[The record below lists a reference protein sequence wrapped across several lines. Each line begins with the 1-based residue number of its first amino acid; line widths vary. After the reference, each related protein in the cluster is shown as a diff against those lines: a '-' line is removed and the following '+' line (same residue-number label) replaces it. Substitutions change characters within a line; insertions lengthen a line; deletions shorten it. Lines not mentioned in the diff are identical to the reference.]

1 MKTTTLA
8 IATSLM
14 LSALPFST
22 PAKAENLPAI
32 RQLLS
37 SKQCVQCDLRHSS
50 LILADLQGADLRGAD
65 LRFANFSQA
74 NLTGTDLSGANLT
87 GASLN
92 GANLAGAILVG
103 SNFTGADLRNAY
115 LMGATFSQTR
125 LDGAYIQG
133 TVGLPYLRESAESLY
148 VRGVREASQN
158 NYTGAIQYYDR
169 ALQVNPE
176 FALAYLGRG
185 FMLYRLTDER
195 GAMQNVQIAAQLF
208 EQQGNELGVKAVDD
222 FVAYVQKQNNPTSG
236 SGLGIDLL
244 NILGGVTSSILPF
257 LF

>member
-1 MKTTTLA
+1 MKTSVFA
-8 IATSLM
+8 IATSLI
-14 LSALPFST
+14 LAALPFSA
-22 PAKAENLPAI
+22 PAKAENLSAI

-50 LILADLQGADLRGAD
+50 LILANLQGADLRGAD
-65 LRFANFSQA
+65 LRFANLSQT
-74 NLTGTDLSGANLT
+74 NLTGADLSGANLT

-92 GANLAGAILVG
+92 GANLSGAILTG
-103 SNFTGADLRNAY
+103 SNFTSADLRNAY
-115 LMGATFSQTR
+115 FIGATFSQTR
-125 LDGAYIQG
+125 LDGAYIRG
-133 TVGLPYLRESAESLY
+133 TVGLPYLQESAESLY
-148 VRGVREASQN
+148 VRGMNEARQN

-169 ALQVNPE
+169 ALQVNPQ

-195 GAMQNVQIAAQLF
+195 GAMENVQIAAQLF
-208 EQQGNELGVKAVDD
+208 EQQGNEQGIQAVEN
-222 FVAYVQKQNNPTSG
+222 FVAHVNKRNNSTSG

-244 NILGGVTSSILPF
+244 NILGGVSASVLQF